1 MKDNVEVIPETTIAL
16 YLDRYFGL
24 CSASQSRGLVCFGSG
39 ADVQLGPSDVRYSP
53 ESGQR
58 RRDLHVR

>member
-24 CSASQSRGLVCFGSG
+24 CSASRGLVCFGSG

-58 RRDLHVR
+58 RRDLRVR